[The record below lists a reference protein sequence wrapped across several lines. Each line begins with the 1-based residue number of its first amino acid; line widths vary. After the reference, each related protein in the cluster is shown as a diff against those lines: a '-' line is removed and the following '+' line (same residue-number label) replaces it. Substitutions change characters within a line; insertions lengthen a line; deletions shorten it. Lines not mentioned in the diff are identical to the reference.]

1 MYYAL
6 FNRMKSDWSIC
17 IYPTGTD
24 SSLLMS
30 VVQEERRE
38 ITPTKC
44 TTHSYITFLSV
55 VGMCFHGEHFEFF
68 TVEYKNTLKSFIIV
82 GIYFS

>member
-1 MYYAL
+1 MYIP
-6 FNRMKSDWSIC
+6 NRDRFITANVCSARGKERNYSNQV
-17 IYPTGTD
+17 YK
-24 SSLLMS
+24 SLLYNIS
-30 VVQEERRE
+30 
-38 ITPTKC
+38 
-44 TTHSYITFLSV
+44 SV